1 VEDPEVLDP
10 AAEAVPAEALQ
21 DPQDMEEAHPAAEEV
36 LPAHPEEVLPAH
48 PAVEEEVHPAHPEA
62 PILEI
67 ATTLEAPGT
76 LDPPGTR
83 GPPGTQGQTITQQGQ
98 TNPMPGQR
106 IMDTRRIPPR
116 FPAVM
121 DTRAAEER
129 D

>member
-36 LPAHPEEVLPAH
+36 LPTAEAHPAAHPEEVLP
-48 PAVEEEVHPAHPEA
+48 VLPAHPEA

-83 GPPGTQGQTITQQGQ
+83 GPLGTQGQTITQQGQ

-106 IMDTRRIPPR
+106 ITDTRRIPHR